1 MEKEEYCTK
10 NEMIGEVMGTAILI
24 GSFLLIIGAFWIE
37 KSNQKSAQTNDN
49 TIKNLMSNS
58 GENIKSYSYGEG
70 LTEKKDIAIDID
82 HNMLHIFV
90 FNYYGKEPR
99 HRIKYIGFI
108 SKCELVFDNET
119 VFLLTEQAKHSE
131 QLSECI
137 AWSVGAIIG
146 GLSGE
151 KTAKKGKLEEAKII
165 IYYNDPLLPTDTLV
179 FKIEINVKPEYI
191 EKCAT
196 EFYATLLACIE
207 KIKEMEDAVQQ
218 WKKKILNFVHSVQKR
233 SRRQLWYVSIA
244 DETSPPIIYI
254 EVLKSPPP
262 SGRGLFHFSS
272 NKTISFRLLKK
283 YSNNSLLSAPSL
295 LVYSGNLPTTSC
307 ETGRLVG
314 YA

>member
-1 MEKEEYCTK
+1 
-10 NEMIGEVMGTAILI
+10 MIGEVMGTAILI

-70 LTEKKDIAIDID
+70 LTEKERYCIDID

-119 VFLLTEQAKHSE
+119 VFSTDRASQAFGTIIGGVLLGG
-131 QLSECI
+131 
-137 AWSVGAIIG
+137 VGAIIG

-179 FKIEINVKPEYI
+179 FKIENNVKPEYI

-207 KIKEMEDAVQQ
+207 KDKKEMEDAVQQ
-218 WKKKILNFVHSVQKR
+218 WKKEDTKLCPFCAEEIKKAAMVCKHCGR
-233 SRRQLWYVSIA
+233 DI
-244 DETSPPIIYI
+244 PP
-254 EVLKSPPP
+254 
-262 SGRGLFHFSS
+262 
-272 NKTISFRLLKK
+272 
-283 YSNNSLLSAPSL
+283 NNI
-295 LVYSGNLPTTSC
+295 N
-307 ETGRLVG
+307 
-314 YA
+314 